1 MKSRFCPSPTGH
13 LHLGNTRTALFNAL
27 LAKNQSGQ
35 FLLRIEDTDKSRS
48 FEHYTQALL
57 DDLHWLGLDWQEGPE
72 VDGPHAPYWQS
83 QRQSIYE
90 HYYDMLIQRQ
100 LAYLCFC
107 TDSELAIERKVQLA
121 SGQPPRYAG
130 NCRHLTTTEI
140 EEKLAKGLLPTLR
153 FQVPKNQIIEFTDL
167 VRGIQ
172 RFNADDIGDF
182 IIRRADRTASFIFS
196 NAIDDAVMGVTHA
209 LRGDDHLTNTPRQL
223 LVLQALDLPAP
234 HYGHIALIVG
244 NDGSPLS
251 KRHGSQSLL
260 ELREQGFL
268 PEAITNYLARLGH
281 NYKQTQYL
289 SFAEL
294 SSYFAVEN
302 LGSSPSRFDAEQLLY
317 WQKVAV
323 ARLSPEQ
330 AWNWL
335 GEGIKAKVP
344 LDQHDIFIQVVKPN
358 LCFPEDVN
366 SWLDILFGEVD
377 LEYSPEHLAILHEAG
392 AGFFQ
397 QALSIIE
404 EVGLDFKALSERLG
418 KELGIKGKALYAP
431 LRIALTNQLHGPEMA
446 GLFQL
451 LGREKI
457 IARLKG
463 VLQCT
468 GSEPQVDVQKPMFR

>member
-48 FEHYTQALL
+48 FEHYTQVLL

-72 VDGPHAPYWQS
+72 VDGPHQPYWQS

-90 HYYDMLIQRQ
+90 DYYEKLIQRQ

-130 NCRHLTTTEI
+130 NCLNLTTTEI

-153 FQVPKNQIIEFTDL
+153 FRVPKNQIVEFTDL
-167 VRGIQ
+167 VRGTQ
-172 RFNADDIGDF
+172 RFNTDDIGDF
-182 IIRRADRTASFIFS
+182 IIRRADGTASFIFC
-196 NAIDDAVMGVTHA
+196 NAVDDALMGVTHA
-209 LRGDDHLTNTPRQL
+209 LRGEDHLTNTPRQL
-223 LVLQALDLPAP
+223 LVLQALDLPIP
-234 HYGHIALIVG
+234 QYGHIALIVG
-244 NDGSPLS
+244 SDGSPLS
-251 KRHGSQSLL
+251 KRHGSQSVL

-289 SFAEL
+289 SLSEL
-294 SSYFAVEN
+294 SSHFALEN

-317 WQKVAV
+317 WQKAAV

-330 AWNWL
+330 TWNWL
-335 GEGIKAKVP
+335 GEEVKAKVP
-344 LDQHDIFIQVVKPN
+344 LDKQDIFIQVIKPN
-358 LCFPEDVN
+358 LCFPKDVN
-366 SWLDILFGEVD
+366 QWLDILFGEID
-377 LEYSPEHLAILHEAG
+377 LDYSPEHLAILREAG
-392 AGFFQ
+392 AGFFE

-404 EVGLDFKALSERLG
+404 EVGFDFKLLSERLG
-418 KELGIKGKALYAP
+418 KALGIKGKALYAP

-457 IARLKG
+457 LRRLQSILKIKE
-463 VLQCT
+463 V
-468 GSEPQVDVQKPMFR
+468 